1 MSEDRADL
9 LDELSS
15 LAAAIELAEA
25 RIAEL
30 YAQRLDLFQE
40 AKQVEPPIMNREIA
54 ESAGVSQP
62 RVSQKLADAK
72 RERELAD
79 V

>member
-30 YAQRLDLFQE
+30 YAQRLDLFRE
-40 AKQVEPPIMNREIA
+40 AKEIVPPIMNRVIA
-54 ESAGVSQP
+54 EHAGVSQP

-72 RERELAD
+72 RDHAD

>member
-25 RIAEL
+25 RNAEL
-30 YAQRLDLFQE
+30 YAQRLDLFRE
-40 AKQVEPPIMNREIA
+40 AKEIVPPIMNRVIA
-54 ESAGVSQP
+54 EHAGVSQP